1 MKHYELNIQ
10 YLKKGDT
17 AWWVNYFGYIEPVK
31 VYEVQRM
38 GPTPDY
44 AVYYWIKP
52 ILLKSKIRT
61 WVYSFVYSITEF
73 LNKSFNT
80 RRFEAIRDNRFVNRN
95 FFWWPGHAV
104 MIGDTIFETKEDL
117 EISYERY
124 RNSQV

>member
-10 YLKKGDT
+10 YLNKGDT
-17 AWWVNYFGYIEPVK
+17 VWWINHFGYIEPVK
-31 VYEVQRM
+31 VHKVQRM

-44 AVYYWIKP
+44 AVYYWINP

-61 WVYSFVYSITEF
+61 WIYSNLYYISKF
-73 LNKSFNT
+73 LNKSLNT
-80 RRFEAIRDNRFVNRN
+80 KRFEIIINNNFINRN

-117 EISYERY
+117 ENIL
-124 RNSQV
+124 N